1 MIRGIGKRSLWIGV
15 AAITLVLA
23 GACGDGEVV
32 TVEVTRVVTEQ
43 VEVPVDVVRTVV
55 VTEQV
60 VVTPTPPPAP
70 APTPVPPAQAKVWRI
85 GMPEDITTTN
95 IWSILGPDS
104 TAYNYYALL
113 NRYPSLYALS
123 DQRFDW
129 IPVLADG
136 FPTEMIEEGDFITST
151 VKLHDGAQWSDGT
164 PITADDVVF
173 TVQTAIELE
182 LPGNWAS
189 IVDANVIDHAEA
201 IDPST
206 VKYYFKDRPGLS
218 RWQFGLSAANIV
230 AKHFWEP
237 LVEEAKQAGAIE
249 EQQQALFAIVPEN
262 EPTGGEMVFVKWE
275 EGAFVEV
282 RANDRYFF
290 KDSTITQYANGAYEE
305 KGPSYS
311 AGPYYGDAAGTS
323 SVVILS
329 KAVLCP
335 GVRRTTSAGASTER
349 RRYPL
354 AHHRSA
360 GCQP

>member
-32 TVEVTRVVTEQ
+32 TVEVTSVVTEQ

-182 LPGNWAS
+182 LPG
-189 IVDANVIDHAEA
+189 EL
-201 IDPST
+201 
-206 VKYYFKDRPGLS
+206 G
-218 RWQFGLSAANIV
+218 
-230 AKHFWEP
+230 
-237 LVEEAKQAGAIE
+237 
-249 EQQQALFAIVPEN
+249 
-262 EPTGGEMVFVKWE
+262 
-275 EGAFVEV
+275 
-282 RANDRYFF
+282 
-290 KDSTITQYANGAYEE
+290 QY
-305 KGPSYS
+305 
-311 AGPYYGDAAGTS
+311 
-323 SVVILS
+323 
-329 KAVLCP
+329 
-335 GVRRTTSAGASTER
+335 R
-349 RRYPL
+349 RRQC
-354 AHHRSA
+354 HRPRR
-360 GCQP
+360 GHRPVYRQVLLQG